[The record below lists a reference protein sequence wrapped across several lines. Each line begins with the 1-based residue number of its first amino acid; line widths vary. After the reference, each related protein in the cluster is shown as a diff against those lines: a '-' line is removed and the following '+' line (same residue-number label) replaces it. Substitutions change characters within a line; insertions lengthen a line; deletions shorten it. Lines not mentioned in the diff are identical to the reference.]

1 MRISVGCQS
10 WTIGP
15 RLALLWRPRFGDHS
29 WANCGI
35 FDFTNSGS
43 QHRQPKMCL
52 TVGSTMAQSQ
62 TDLSGQPWRI
72 TLDDRDSSV
81 GPPLG
86 HGSWTSCGSFSF
98 TNFGSQYRQP
108 KMCPTV
114 GSTMAQTRT
123 DCRANYGPDSNRL
136 SGQTWRITLDDRD
149 SLVGPPLGH
158 G

>member
-15 RLALLWRPRFGDHS
+15 RFALFWRPRFGDHS
-29 WANCGI
+29 WANCGS
-35 FDFTNSGS
+35 FGFTSFGS
-43 QHRQPKMCL
+43 QH
-52 TVGSTMAQSQ
+52 
-62 TDLSGQPWRI
+62 
-72 TLDDRDSSV
+72 
-81 GPPLG
+81 
-86 HGSWTSCGSFSF
+86 
-98 TNFGSQYRQP
+98 RQP

-123 DCRANYGPDSNRL
+123 DCRANLGQLLQMTVTVQSAHLWATVKPIVGILITRFRCYCTTNCRPNYGPDSNRL
-136 SGQTWRITLDDRD
+136 SGQPWQIILDDRD